1 MYIVDPQGFLS
12 VILLSADS
20 ERKPVGSDD
29 AVNLSLQIVKPYL
42 SGKIYFVIVNA
53 HVLYIC
59 IDIICKLLHKAL
71 FIYFCQYGIPN
82 CFAVHDCKCDCSVFD
97 YRGLWEQVF

>member
-1 MYIVDPQGFLS
+1 MDIVDPQGFLS

-71 FIYFCQYGIPN
+71 LIFLSIWYT
-82 CFAVHDCKCDCSVFD
+82 
-97 YRGLWEQVF
+97 